1 MIFKQFFQP
10 KWKHP
15 KETTRLGALS
25 ALDSQQHEQIIREL
39 ACSDPSSSVRAAAL
53 KKLNDVHLW
62 WQACQQDAEP
72 SIKRL
77 ANQKVG
83 QALLESNE
91 VLSDSDKELYI
102 DRFAPDKLLEQLALQ
117 EKTNT
122 VKIKLLKRL
131 HKPQLVE
138 QAFRSADEV
147 LQHQLCDLVINL
159 ELAAKLQKFAQGEAQ
174 SQLNEYLERQQRAQE
189 MPVEVDQQ
197 AKLLLAKLNAL
208 REKSDYQL
216 VSTHFSALN
225 QQFEQ
230 LDLSWLD
237 DIQREQ
243 YEQKHST
250 LLLKLNSHLDRL
262 KAEYDLELSKQQAQQ
277 RSVLALANL
286 SALAEEI
293 AHAMSLRFDGNEQ
306 IQTDWLHAKVDQAR
320 DMLLNEDLQPGQE
333 LNSQRAELER
343 LFKQVEQLAAY
354 EQDVATVRAVLGE
367 YQALSVPTTTDE
379 LDGALAQESQLRV
392 RVREAINALPKELTG
407 HWQQQFKAA
416 QKHWQAQVKPLTEE
430 QNKLLDIAKKKAK
443 DLRRLT
449 SQGRYRVA
457 FGVFNGLREV
467 YEQMTQHFQQ
477 QVAREYEAIE
487 SMLDEAK
494 DWHQYAGEAQQEQLV
509 NAAKELA
516 SEQCEDANERLEQ
529 VKRLR
534 KSWQLLG
541 PEVDANAKELFEQ
554 AIELAFEPCRVHFAH
569 QQEQKEQ
576 AIAQREQIIADMQT
590 LSEQRE
596 QMQIIELERAFN
608 LIVKQW
614 REAKRLESKLYNKFN
629 KRFNQA
635 QGDVVNTIERY
646 YDDNAAA
653 KEALLQQA
661 QQIQLDNVFA
671 ATNELKNLQQ
681 QWQKIGF
688 AGKGKERKLWQ
699 AFRRINDDVFKQRD
713 ETKAV
718 QQEEL
723 DALKTEQSE
732 QLTLLSQS
740 FEQSETLAQ
749 LQKLDAEITAL
760 NVIKELSAD
769 KEALR
774 VQVRNTIEKL
784 TKAAQ
789 NEHLISLKKS
799 LQEQTA
805 VDHLWLSNTQL
816 GLSAEQLV
824 VRIEISES
832 VDSPA
837 SDAQLRMQEQVT
849 MLDEKHHGV
858 IHSTDA
864 LLKAWLAQS
873 TDAEGNVSDEYATQC
888 QRIIAVLDKMVSL

>member
-25 ALDSQQHEQIIREL
+25 AMDSQQDEQIIREL
-39 ACSDPSSSVRAAAL
+39 ASSDPSSNVRAAAL
-53 KKLNDVHLW
+53 KKLNDVSLW

-83 QALLESNE
+83 QAILESTQT
-91 VLSDSDKELYI
+91 LSDSDKELYI
-102 DRFAPDKLLEQLALQ
+102 DRFAPEKLLEQLALQ
-117 EKTNT
+117 EKTNA

-131 HKPQLVE
+131 HKPQLLE
-138 QAFRSADEV
+138 QVFRSADEV
-147 LQHQLCDLVINL
+147 LQQQLCEMVINQ
-159 ELAAKLQKFAQGEAQ
+159 ELATKLQKFAKGDAK
-174 SQLNEYLERQQRAQE
+174 SQLNEYLQQQQRAQD
-189 MPVEVDQQ
+189 MPIEVEQQ
-197 AKLLLAKLNAL
+197 SKLLLAKLNAL

-216 VSTHFSALN
+216 VSTQFTVLN
-225 QQFEQ
+225 NQFEQ
-230 LDLSWLD
+230 LELSWLGD
-237 DIQREQ
+237 VQREQ
-243 YEQKHST
+243 CEQKHSE
-250 LLLKLNSHLDRL
+250 LVIKLNNHIDRL
-262 KAEYDLELSKQQAQQ
+262 KGDYDLELSKQQARQ

-306 IQTDWLHAKVDQAR
+306 IQTDWLHAKVEQAQ
-320 DMLLNEDLQPGQE
+320 DMLQNEDLQPGQE

-354 EQDVATVRAVLGE
+354 EQDVAHVRSELVE
-367 YQALSVPTTTDE
+367 YQAHSVPSTTDE
-379 LDGALAQESQLRV
+379 LDDAMTKETQLRV
-392 RVREAINALPKELTG
+392 RVREAIKVLPKELAG
-407 HWQQQFKAA
+407 HWHQQFKAT
-416 QKHWQAQVKPLTEE
+416 QNQWQAQVKPLTEE
-430 QNKLLDIAKKKAK
+430 QSKLLETAKKKAR

-467 YEQMTQHFQQ
+467 YEQLTMHFQQ
-477 QVAREYEAIE
+477 QIVREYETIE
-487 SMLDEAK
+487 NMLNEAK

-509 NAAKELA
+509 TAAKELC
-516 SEQCEDANERLEQ
+516 SLPCEDANARLEQ

-541 PEVDANAKELFEQ
+541 PEVDAQAKEQFEQ
-554 AIELAFEPCRVHFAH
+554 AIELAFEPCRIHFAH

-576 AIAQREQIIADMQT
+576 AVAQREQIIIDMQK

-596 QMQIIELERAFN
+596 QLDIINIERSFN
-608 LIVKQW
+608 VIVKQW
-614 REAKRLESKLYNKFN
+614 RDAKRLESKIYNKFH
-629 KRFNQA
+629 KRFTQA
-635 QGDVVNTIERY
+635 QADVANIIECY
-646 YDDNAAA
+646 YKDNATA
-653 KEALLQQA
+653 KEALLAQA
-661 QQIQLDNVFA
+661 QQVQLENVFA

-699 AFRRINDDVFKQRD
+699 AFRRINDEVFKQRD
-713 ETKAV
+713 EAKAV
-718 QQEEL
+718 QQEEF
-723 DALKTEQSE
+723 DAQKAEQSA
-732 QLTLLSQS
+732 QLDTFSQVFS
-740 FEQSETLAQ
+740 QCDTLAQ
-749 LQKLDAEITAL
+749 LQKLAAEIATL
-760 NVIKELSAD
+760 NVVKELHQAKQTLIAD
-769 KEALR
+769 
-774 VQVRNTIEKL
+774 VQNSIEKL

-789 NEHLISLKKS
+789 SEHLVKLQTSLR
-799 LQEQTA
+799 EDAA
-805 VDHLWLSNTQL
+805 VNHLWLSNTQL

-824 VRIEISES
+824 VRLEIAEN

-858 IHSTDA
+858 THSTEV
-864 LLKAWLAQS
+864 LLKAWLQQS
-873 TDAEGNVSDEYATQC
+873 IVADGKVDGEYAGQC
-888 QRIIAVLDKMVSL
+888 QRVIAVLEKMVSS